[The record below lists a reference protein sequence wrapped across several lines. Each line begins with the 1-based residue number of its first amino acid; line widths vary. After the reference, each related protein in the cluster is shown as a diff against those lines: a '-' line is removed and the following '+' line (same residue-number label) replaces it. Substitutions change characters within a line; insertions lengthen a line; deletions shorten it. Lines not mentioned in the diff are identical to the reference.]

1 MTPEESVRFYEDR
14 QAYFD
19 KCEAFKE
26 EVRKFFENY
35 KPKNITHNGNQTE
48 NRDYY
53 ANDGRNLPEVE
64 H

>member
-1 MTPEESVRFYEDR
+1 MSAEESVKFYEVR

-35 KPKNITHNGNQTE
+35 KPKRRTQTKQQI
-48 NRDYY
+48 
-53 ANDGRNLPEVE
+53 
-64 H
+64 